1 MGIDPD
7 GDPVGDAV
15 GVAVPP
21 RQALRDLRRLGVEHA
36 RAHVERVVV
45 VEEADLGWLGGRLAL
60 IGVFLQEVLRGLGA
74 RPVGLVEP
82 PVDGDLRGR
91 AHGRDAGRRAGRR
104 SGSRR
109 RLPSWRATRRR
120 GAPQPAGY
128 SGFYDARSLP
138 APGTHTSIR
147 RLDEIRRAFVRKPF
161 AGHELPAVTAAERRL
176 RARLQRIHVRPP
188 FPASERCQAPFLE
201 WCLTAFSVHSQQ

>member
-15 GVAVPP
+15 GVSVPP
-21 RQALRDLRRLGVEHA
+21 RQPLRDLRRLGVEHA

-60 IGVFLQEVLRGLGA
+60 VGVFLQEVLRGLGA

-109 RLPSWRATRRR
+109 RLPASRPRDGQERRNQQDIQGSSTHAASRHRGHTPRYAGWTRSGARLFASRSLRPRPTAR
-120 GAPQPAGY
+120 GSDSVLDS
-128 SGFYDARSLP
+128 SGFLSGRRSRPVKGARHLFWNG
-138 APGTHTSIR
+138 A
-147 RLDEIRRAFVRKPF
+147 
-161 AGHELPAVTAAERRL
+161 
-176 RARLQRIHVRPP
+176 
-188 FPASERCQAPFLE
+188 
-201 WCLTAFSVHSQQ
+201 